1 MYHCQPRSWR
11 HEDIDKQATK
21 QRQKDEAKEDLEMT
35 LKEYWVCYFD
45 GASKT
50 KTSVTSLVLQSPEG
64 FLAEYALKIDF
75 PTTNNEAEYEAL
87 ITGIGL
93 AKVLRVKNIKILGD
107 SRLMVS
113 QVNDDY
119 EARKI
124 FVKTLTYILI
134 DGILYKKSFL
144 IP

>member
-1 MYHCQPRSWR
+1 
-11 HEDIDKQATK
+11 
-21 QRQKDEAKEDLEMT
+21 MT
-35 LKEYWVCYFD
+35 LKGIKKIC
-45 GASKT
+45 GT
-50 KTSVTSLVLQSPEG
+50 CLVLQIPDG
-64 FLAEYALKIDF
+64 FLAEYYLKLDF

-134 DGILYKKSFL
+134 DGVLCKKSFL
-144 IP
+144 IPYLKCLRPTEVETTLREVHGGICGQHQGAEH